1 VQAPIK
7 VFGVE
12 GRYAHAL
19 FSAASQKNAIEAVEK
34 ELTDFQRLA
43 DEKRELVD
51 FIENPV
57 LSKDRKLS
65 ALTDILKSRKA
76 SDLTIN
82 LFGALTENN
91 RLSRAMGV
99 IKAYCTIMSAYR
111 GEVPCTVTSAKP
123 LDAKTQKELETVLK
137 GFLEP
142 KQVLKLD
149 TKTDSSIIGGMV
161 VEVGDKY
168 IDMSTATKVKKIMQS
183 LKETV

>member
-1 VQAPIK
+1 MSLLCP
-7 VFGVE
+7 F
-12 GRYAHAL
+12 L
-19 FSAASQKNAIEAVEK
+19 SFSVYYVSLHSTWSPFIPSFLSSQ
-34 ELTDFQRLA
+34 
-43 DEKRELVD
+43 
-51 FIENPV
+51 
-57 LSKDRKLS
+57 
-65 ALTDILKSRKA
+65 
-76 SDLTIN
+76 
-82 LFGALTENN
+82 
-91 RLSRAMGV
+91 
-99 IKAYCTIMSAYR
+99 
-111 GEVPCTVTSAKP
+111 P